1 MADHSKIDAEAQ
13 QLLHDL
19 EVLQGKI
26 VTFDKAAKSLE
37 WTREHVSE
45 VSQNMDQCTE
55 RLSTISTML
64 EQLDKSSLVEMIGD
78 VRAGLP
84 QMQAN
89 VEVAL
94 QTLDGLRKA
103 LDGSFQR
110 LNRTVE
116 STSSQVMDQVRL
128 NLESLQGA
136 TQTLATRIRSVEL
149 QLENATS
156 EIARRQDDL
165 EKQVTD
171 ARRTTKRAAWLLFAF
186 LLLGF
191 GAVIAL
197 ALREHI
203 PFLSGL

>member
-156 EIARRQDDL
+156 EIARRQDAL

-171 ARRTTKRAAWLLFAF
+171 ARKTTKRAAWLLFVF
-186 LLLGF
+186 LLVGF

>member
-171 ARRTTKRAAWLLFAF
+171 ARKTTKRAAWLLFAF
-186 LLLGF
+186 LLVGF